1 MIDIV
6 GLESIGKYIIWLWS
20 KYVKRK
26 HIPYMDLEFHYP
38 NYLFIVLGSIVC
50 AIILGIAIAYFS
62 IKLNKEM
69 TPIAILDADFQSGQN
84 QESGSG

>member
-1 MIDIV
+1 MESVYGMNIQKTIIMIDIV
-6 GLESIGKYIIWLWS
+6 GLESIG
-20 KYVKRK
+20 K

-62 IKLNKEM
+62 IK
-69 TPIAILDADFQSGQN
+69 
-84 QESGSG
+84 

>member
-38 NYLFIVLGSIVC
+38 NYLFIALGSIVVV
-50 AIILGIAIAYFS
+50 IFLVIAI
-62 IKLNKEM
+62 
-69 TPIAILDADFQSGQN
+69 PIFQLTNVSPI
-84 QESGSG
+84 

>member
-6 GLESIGKYIIWLWS
+6 GLKCLGKYIIWLWS

-38 NYLFIVLGSIVC
+38 NYLFIALGCLVV
-50 AIILGIAIAYFS
+50 AIF
-62 IKLNKEM
+62 
-69 TPIAILDADFQSGQN
+69 
-84 QESGSG
+84 

>member
-1 MIDIV
+1 MNFQKTIIMIDIV

-38 NYLFIVLGSIVC
+38 NYLL
-50 AIILGIAIAYFS
+50 FS
-62 IKLNKEM
+62 YSNNLFFN
-69 TPIAILDADFQSGQN
+69 
-84 QESGSG
+84 

>member
-1 MIDIV
+1 MESVYGMNIQKTIIMIDIV

-38 NYLFIVLGSIVC
+38 FIVLGSIVC

-62 IKLNKEM
+62 IK
-69 TPIAILDADFQSGQN
+69 
-84 QESGSG
+84 

>member
-1 MIDIV
+1 MNIQKTKIMIDIV

-38 NYLFIVLGSIVC
+38 NYLFIALGCLVV
-50 AIILGIAIAYFS
+50 AIFLVIAVTYFS
-62 IKLNKEM
+62 IK
-69 TPIAILDADFQSGQN
+69 
-84 QESGSG
+84 

>member
-1 MIDIV
+1 MESVYGMNIQKTIIMIDIV

-50 AIILGIAIAYFS
+50 AIILGIAIAYFC
-62 IKLNKEM
+62 LFFN
-69 TPIAILDADFQSGQN
+69 
-84 QESGSG
+84 

>member
-38 NYLFIVLGSIVC
+38 NYLFIVRKHSI
-50 AIILGIAIAYFS
+50 FR
-62 IKLNKEM
+62 
-69 TPIAILDADFQSGQN
+69 LDTHVP
-84 QESGSG
+84 

>member
-6 GLESIGKYIIWLWS
+6 GLESVGKYIIGLWS

-38 NYLFIVLGSIVC
+38 NYLQHWEVLYAPLYWTQQLPI
-50 AIILGIAIAYFS
+50 FQ
-62 IKLNKEM
+62 LNKENKM
-69 TPIAILDADFQSGQN
+69 ANIITLKRIGKFIIWFWN
-84 QESGSG
+84 KYK

>member
-1 MIDIV
+1 MITIWAERYEKAIIMIDIV

-38 NYLFIVLGSIVC
+38 NYLFIALGSIVVV
-50 AIILGIAIAYFS
+50 IFLVIAITYFS
-62 IKLNKEM
+62 I
-69 TPIAILDADFQSGQN
+69 D
-84 QESGSG
+84 

>member
-1 MIDIV
+1 MNIQKTIIIIDIV
-6 GLESIGKYIIWLWS
+6 GLESIGKYVIGLWS

-38 NYLFIVLGSIVC
+38 NYLFIALGSIIA

-62 IKLNKEM
+62 IK
-69 TPIAILDADFQSGQN
+69 
-84 QESGSG
+84 

>member
-26 HIPYMDLEFHYP
+26 HIPYMGLEFHYP
-38 NYLFIVLGSIVC
+38 NYLFIALGILVC
-50 AIILGIAIAYFS
+50 AIILGIAIGYFS
-62 IKLNKEM
+62 IKYGRKIVLSSNYQVSNKS
-69 TPIAILDADFQSGQN
+69 IKWYDR
-84 QESGSG
+84 

>member
-1 MIDIV
+1 MESVYGMNIQKTKIMIDIV

-38 NYLFIVLGSIVC
+38 NYLFIALGCLVV
-50 AIILGIAIAYFS
+50 AIFLVIAVTYFS
-62 IKLNKEM
+62 IK
-69 TPIAILDADFQSGQN
+69 
-84 QESGSG
+84 

>member
-1 MIDIV
+1 MESVYGMNIQKTIIMIDIV
-6 GLESIGKYIIWLWS
+6 GLESIGKYVIGLWS

-38 NYLFIVLGSIVC
+38 NYLFIALGSIIA

-62 IKLNKEM
+62 IK
-69 TPIAILDADFQSGQN
+69 
-84 QESGSG
+84 